1 LDSRISR
8 RSISPVYDDDIILD
22 IIGNNTRR
30 KILATLAREPMYF
43 NQLAKEISIGQQA
56 ILRHMKSLEDIGL
69 IESYAEKSN
78 LGAPDRKYYRLNSSF
93 SLTICLSEDAFSIE
107 NHKIEQYRHK
117 ESDKFYKEYDLLAQE
132 DDGRILNQLQS
143 NLTKIEMEISS
154 LDSRLNDLRALKQ
167 LIVSRL
173 HKIAKDNFE
182 EEFERKILHTIAGES
197 PKSIA
202 ELANRLNEKQSNVTK
217 TLHRM
222 NKKLYGNEHR
232 HKTLFSGIRK
242 K

>member
-1 LDSRISR
+1 LDSHISR
-8 RSISPVYDDDIILD
+8 RSLLPDDDIILD

-30 KILATLAREPMYF
+30 KILATLSQEPMYF
-43 NQLAKEISIGQQA
+43 NQLAKEIGIGQQA
-56 ILRHMKSLEDIGL
+56 ILRHMKTLEDIGL

-117 ESDKFYKEYDLLAQE
+117 ESDRFYKEYDLLAEE
-132 DDGRILNQLQS
+132 DDVRILNQLQS
-143 NLTKIEMEISS
+143 SLTNIETEISN

-197 PKSIA
+197 PKSVS
-202 ELANRLNEKQSNVTK
+202 ELAEKLNERPTRVRN
-217 TLHRM
+217 TLTSM
-222 NKKLYGNEHR
+222 NKKLYGNEHG
-232 HKTLFSGIRK
+232 HKALFSGIRK
-242 K
+242 

>member
-1 LDSRISR
+1 M
-8 RSISPVYDDDIILD
+8 SPVYDDDIILD

-56 ILRHMKSLEDIGL
+56 ILRHMKTLEDIGL

-78 LGAPDRKYYRLNSSF
+78 LGAPDRKYYRLSSSF
-93 SLTICLSEDAFSIE
+93 SLTICLSDDAFSIE
-107 NHKIEQYRHK
+107 NHKIEQYRYK
-117 ESDKFYKEYDLLAQE
+117 ESDKFYEEYDLLAQE
-132 DDGRILNQLQS
+132 DDGETLNQLQS
-143 NLTKIEMEISS
+143 NLTKIEMEISN

-197 PKSIA
+197 PKSVS

-222 NKKLYGNEHR
+222 NKKLYGNEHG
-232 HKTLFSGIRK
+232 HKALFTEKRRNKNGNSFHSR
-242 K
+242 

>member
-1 LDSRISR
+1 M
-8 RSISPVYDDDIILD
+8 SPVYDDDIILD

-56 ILRHMKSLEDIGL
+56 ILRHMKTLEDIGL

-78 LGAPDRKYYRLNSSF
+78 LGAPDRKYYRLSSSF
-93 SLTICLSEDAFSIE
+93 SLTICLSDDAFSIE
-107 NHKIEQYRHK
+107 NHKIEQYRYK
-117 ESDKFYKEYDLLAQE
+117 ESDKFYEEYDLLAQE
-132 DDGRILNQLQS
+132 DDGETLNQLQS
-143 NLTKIEMEISS
+143 NLTKIEMEISN

-182 EEFERKILHTIAGES
+182 EEFERKILHTIVGDS
-197 PKSIA
+197 PKSVS
-202 ELANRLNEKQSNVTK
+202 ELANKLNEKQSNVTK

-222 NKKLYGNEHR
+222 NKKLYGNEHG
-232 HKTLFSGIRK
+232 HKALFTEKRRNKNGNSFHSR
-242 K
+242 

>member
-1 LDSRISR
+1 MDSHISR
-8 RSISPVYDDDIILD
+8 RSLLPDDDIILD

-30 KILATLAREPMYF
+30 KILATLSQEPMYF
-43 NQLAKEISIGQQA
+43 NQLAKEIGIGQQA
-56 ILRHMKSLEDIGL
+56 ILRHMKTLEDIGL

-117 ESDKFYKEYDLLAQE
+117 ESDRFYKEYDLLAEE
-132 DDGRILNQLQS
+132 DDVRILNQLQS
-143 NLTKIEMEISS
+143 SLTNIETEISN

-217 TLHRM
+217 TLNRM
-222 NKKLYGNEHR
+222 NKKLYGNEHG
-232 HKTLFSGIRK
+232 HKTLFSGITK
-242 K
+242 

>member
-8 RSISPVYDDDIILD
+8 RSLSPDDDIILD

-30 KILATLAREPMYF
+30 KILATLAQEPMYF
-43 NQLAKEISIGQQA
+43 NQLAKEIGIGQQA
-56 ILRHMKSLEDIGL
+56 ILRHMKTLEDMGL

-107 NHKIEQYRHK
+107 SHKIEQYRYE
-117 ESDKFYKEYDLLAQE
+117 ESDKFYKDYDLLSQD
-132 DDGRILNQLQS
+132 DDGETLNQLQS
-143 NLTKIEMEISS
+143 NLTKIEKEIYI
-154 LDSRLNDLRALKQ
+154 LDTRLNDLRALKQ

-182 EEFERKILHTIAGES
+182 EEFERKILHTIVGES
-197 PKSIA
+197 PKSVP
-202 ELANRLNEKQSNVTK
+202 ELANKLNEKQSNVTK

-222 NKKLYGNEHR
+222 NKKLYGNEHG
-232 HKTLFSGIRK
+232 HKTLFTEIK
-242 K
+242 KK